1 MLHVYGRSIVR
12 RVLADRR
19 VDLPLGGE
27 RGMLG
32 RIGGTENSV
41 VVAICADVR
50 LRKEGAFC

>member
-12 RVLADRR
+12 RMLADRR